1 MNARVTRGLAAAAVT
16 TTALAV
22 LAACGDTDPAP
33 AAGATVTVDG
43 VRIKKDPALHAMLPD
58 AIKKAG
64 KVRVATDVPYPPF
77 EMFVKEG
84 ESALTGLDYDLGQAL
99 GGRLGVTFAYTPQ
112 KFDGIVP
119 AIQAGK
125 FDAAMSAITDNKE
138 RQQVVDFVDYSQFG
152 VRHPRRRRQPRQ
164 DRRFGRPVRKEGR
177 RPGRD
182 QPTRPPQDPP
192 GRVRQGRQGVRARSR
207 PSPRTPTRS
216 SRCAPARWRP
226 TVLTKPAA
234 GWVAKTA
241 DAGKAFDLVED
252 PAAPGGYN
260 ASPNGIAV
268 SQAAA
273 RTHRRHP
280 EGPPVPHRRRHASP
294 RSTRSTVSP
303 RSRSR
308 RPPGT
313 RRSTEEDPRT
323 TPSSTTTS
331 TPQPTATDLDVVPVR
346 H

>member
-138 RQQVVDFVDYSQFG
+138 RQQVVDFVDYSQSG
-152 VRHPRRRRQPRQ
+152 SGILVGDGNPDKIADLDDLCGKKVAVQAATNQLDLLKTHQAACAKAGKGSVRIQTFPKDSDAQL
-164 DRRFGRPVRKEGR
+164 
-177 RPGRD
+177 
-182 QPTRPPQDPP
+182 
-192 GRVRQGRQGVRARSR
+192 ALRSGKV
-207 PSPRTPTRS
+207 
-216 SRCAPARWRP
+216 AAQ
-226 TVLTKPAA
+226 VLTKPAA

-268 SQAAA
+268 SKRLPELTDAIQKALQSLIDDGTVTKIYTKYGVASIAVQKATRNAA
-273 RTHRRHP
+273 
-280 EGPPVPHRRRHASP
+280 V
-294 RSTRSTVSP
+294 
-303 RSRSR
+303 
-308 RPPGT
+308 
-313 RRSTEEDPRT
+313 D
-323 TPSSTTTS
+323 
-331 TPQPTATDLDVVPVR
+331 
-346 H
+346 